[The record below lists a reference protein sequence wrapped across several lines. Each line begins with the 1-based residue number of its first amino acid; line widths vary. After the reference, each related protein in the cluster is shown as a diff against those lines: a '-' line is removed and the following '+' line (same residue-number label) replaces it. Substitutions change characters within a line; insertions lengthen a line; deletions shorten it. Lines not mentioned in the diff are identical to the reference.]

1 MNEDDIYALLSS
13 LAEGRVY
20 PYVAPLGSDGKPSV
34 SPPWIIFSIVDDV
47 SADVLCGQAE
57 SRVSIQVDVYSSTIA
72 EARTIRNMALDA
84 LQVLKPESIVKTPGY
99 EPDLRYHRATLE
111 FQVTV

>member
-1 MNEDDIYALLSS
+1 MTEDDLFPLLEH
-13 LAEGRVY
+13 LAGGQVY
-20 PYVAPLGSDGKPSV
+20 PYVAPLGSDGNPSIA
-34 SPPWIIFSIVDDV
+34 PPWVIFSLV
-47 SADVLCGQAE
+47 SDAAADVLCGQAE
-57 SRVSIQVDVYSSTIA
+57 SAVSVQVDVYSRTIT
-72 EARTIRNMALDA
+72 EARTIRDMALNA

>member
-1 MNEDDIYALLSS
+1 MNEDNIYALLST

-57 SRVSIQVDVYSSTIA
+57 SRVSVQVDVYSTTIK
-72 EARTIRNMALDA
+72 ESRSLRDLALSS
-84 LQVLKPESIVKTPGY
+84 LKPLNPTEVVKIPGY
-99 EPDLRYHRATLE
+99 EPHRRLYRMTLD
-111 FQVTV
+111 FRVTP

>member
-1 MNEDDIYALLSS
+1 MNEDNIYALLSP

-57 SRVSIQVDVYSSTIA
+57 SSVSVQVDVYSSTIT
-72 EARTIRNMALDA
+72 EALAIRNMALDA
-84 LQVLKPESIVKTPGY
+84 VQVLKPGNIVKTPGY

>member
-1 MNEDDIYALLSS
+1 MNEDNIYALLSP

-47 SADVLCGQAE
+47 SADVLCQAE
-57 SRVSIQVDVYSSTIA
+57 SRVSVQVDVYSTSIA
-72 EARTIRNMALDA
+72 ESRSRRDVALA
-84 LQVLKPESIVKTPGY
+84 SLKPLNPTEVVKIPGY
-99 EPDLRYHRATLE
+99 EPEYRLYRATLD
-111 FQVTV
+111 FKVTP

>member
-1 MNEDDIYALLSS
+1 MNEDNIYALLSS

-57 SRVSIQVDVYSSTIA
+57 SRVSVQVDVYSTTIT
-72 EARTIRNMALDA
+72 ESRALRELA
-84 LQVLKPESIVKTPGY
+84 LASLKPLNPTEVVKIPGY
-99 EPDLRYHRATLE
+99 EPDYRLYRATLD
-111 FQVTV
+111 FKVTP

>member
-1 MNEDDIYALLSS
+1 MLSS

-57 SRVSIQVDVYSSTIA
+57 SRVSVQVDVYSTSIA
-72 EARTIRNMALDA
+72 ESRSLRDLALA
-84 LQVLKPESIVKTPGY
+84 SLEPLTPTEVVKIPGY
-99 EPDLRYHRATLE
+99 EPDYRLYRSSLD
-111 FQVTV
+111 FKVTP

>member
-1 MNEDDIYALLSS
+1 VNEDNIYALLSS

-57 SRVSIQVDVYSSTIA
+57 SRVSVQVDVYSTSIA
-72 EARTIRNMALDA
+72 ESRSLRDLVPLTPTD
-84 LQVLKPESIVKTPGY
+84 VVKIPGY
-99 EPDLRYHRATLE
+99 EPDYRLYRVTLD
-111 FQVTV
+111 FKVTP

>member
-1 MNEDDIYALLSS
+1 MNEDNIYALLSS

-47 SADVLCGQAE
+47 SVDVLCGQAE
-57 SRVSIQVDVYSSTIA
+57 SRVSVQVDVYSTSIA
-72 EARTIRNMALDA
+72 ESRSLRDLALA
-84 LQVLKPESIVKTPGY
+84 SLKPLNPTEVVKIPGY
-99 EPDLRYHRATLE
+99 ESDYRLYRATLD
-111 FQVTV
+111 FKVTP

>member
-1 MNEDDIYALLSS
+1 MNEDDIYALLSP
-13 LAEGRVY
+13 LAQGRVY

-57 SRVSIQVDVYSSTIA
+57 SRVSIQVDAYSTSIK
-72 EARTIRNMALDA
+72 EARALVEDA
-84 LQVLKPESIVKTPGY
+84 LVALRPLNPTEVARLPGY
-99 EPDLRYHRATLE
+99 EPDYRLYRATLD
-111 FQVTV
+111 FKVTP

>member
-1 MNEDDIYALLSS
+1 MNEDNIYALLSS

-57 SRVSIQVDVYSSTIA
+57 SRVSVQVDVYSTSIA
-72 EARTIRNMALDA
+72 ESRSLRYL
-84 LQVLKPESIVKTPGY
+84 VLASLEPLTPTDVVKIPGY
-99 EPDLRYHRATLE
+99 EPDYRLYRVTLD
-111 FQVTV
+111 FKVTP

>member
-1 MNEDDIYALLSS
+1 MTEDDLYPLLAP
-13 LAEGRVY
+13 LAGGQVY
-20 PYVAPLGSDGKPSV
+20 PYVAPLGSDGKPSI
-34 SPPWIIFSIVDDV
+34 SPPWVIFSIITDV
-47 SADVLCGQAE
+47 AADVLCGR
-57 SRVSIQVDVYSSTIA
+57 RVFCFGAGRCHSSTIT

-84 LQVLKPESIVKTPGY
+84 LQVLRPANVVKTPVY

>member
-1 MNEDDIYALLSS
+1 MNEDNIYALLSS

-57 SRVSIQVDVYSSTIA
+57 SSTSVQIDVYSLTIK
-72 EARTIRNMALDA
+72 EARSIRDHALEA
-84 LQVLKPESIVKTPGY
+84 VKSLAPTEITKIQGY
-99 EPDLRYHRATLE
+99 EPDFRLYRATID
-111 FQVTV
+111 FRVTS

>member
-1 MNEDDIYALLSS
+1 MNEDDIYALLSP
-13 LAEGRVY
+13 LAQGRVY

-57 SRVSIQVDVYSSTIA
+57 SRVSVQVDVYSTSIA
-72 EARTIRNMALDA
+72 ESRSLRDLALSS
-84 LQVLKPESIVKTPGY
+84 LKPLNPTEVVKIHGY
-99 EPDLRYHRATLE
+99 EPDRRLYRATLD
-111 FQVTV
+111 FKVTP

>member
-1 MNEDDIYALLSS
+1 MNEDNIYALLST
-13 LAEGRVY
+13 LAEGQVY

-57 SRVSIQVDVYSSTIA
+57 SRVSVQVDVYSTSIA
-72 EARTIRNMALDA
+72 ESRSLRDLVLAS
-84 LQVLKPESIVKTPGY
+84 LKPLNPTEVVKIPGY
-99 EPDLRYHRATLE
+99 EPDYRLYRATLD
-111 FQVTV
+111 FKVTP

>member
-1 MNEDDIYALLSS
+1 MTEEDLYPLLEP
-13 LAEGRVY
+13 LAGGQVY

-57 SRVSIQVDVYSSTIA
+57 SMVSVQVDVYSTSIA
-72 EARTIRNMALDA
+72 ESRSLRDLALSS
-84 LQVLKPESIVKTPGY
+84 LKPLNPTEVVKIHGY
-99 EPDLRYHRATLE
+99 EPGRRLYRATLD
-111 FQVTV
+111 FKVTP

>member
-1 MNEDDIYALLSS
+1 MNEDNIYALLSS

-47 SADVLCGQAE
+47 SADVLCGQA
-57 SRVSIQVDVYSSTIA
+57 
-72 EARTIRNMALDA
+72 
-84 LQVLKPESIVKTPGY
+84 
-99 EPDLRYHRATLE
+99 
-111 FQVTV
+111 